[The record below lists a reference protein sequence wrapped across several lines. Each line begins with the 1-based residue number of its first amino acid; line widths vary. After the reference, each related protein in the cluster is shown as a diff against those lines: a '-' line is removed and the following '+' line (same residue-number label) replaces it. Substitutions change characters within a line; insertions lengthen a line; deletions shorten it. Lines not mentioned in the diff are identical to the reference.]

1 VQRLGQFSVVI
12 GCLLLLL
19 GNSLNAWA
27 HNVGQAQTSKFFDP
41 DTVQMLKDRASGAAA
56 GGPGLRQGDIISYI
70 VESVPA
76 PNGATLGAAGYIT
89 DYIPPG
95 VEVVGAHFVS
105 KVPDPTKYD
114 GWAYVDATMPSPG
127 ILSDGWGQNGGLK
140 QTYLPPFGQGNL
152 ANGVQDTGVFF
163 STDPRTAR
171 IAIPYDITLCTKAA
185 LAGTQLSFLV
195 YNQWDYDQFVAFGD
209 KNNACISPLYPSPKL
224 LVGGAGRGNPPVLDL
239 SGVGIGPWVGLASPV
254 AGPNTFY
261 SNDFNPAGDL
271 NIALNSVADFYSQ
284 GPWQRVQHTGA
295 LIGGTGAVTPAI
307 ARGVDTITAVPA
319 TGGWALSTA
328 NPLPRTTNAIR
339 FAIGER
345 VVGGVEHVRVKVRI
359 YDLAA
364 FGAGSP
370 AGCIPST
377 MLGGNCAIDPYT
389 NLSSVFGADASGGA
403 QGGKDHAY
411 AYLGPSQAN
420 NNAQLVTTK
429 AVVAVSAAAT
439 GPWIATDGAFLQV
452 GQFVKYRLTYL
463 NAASATLTNV
473 VISDIIDAGSAIYAG
488 SASTGNPFLGLP
500 TVLANKVTWPMIPVL
515 MPGGG
520 GNVELVVQITGAGV
534 GGISSNQIF
543 GTAIAPNGMTVV
555 DSYAAAVSTI
565 VGLGVGLPPL
575 ITQSKTAT
583 PTAVA
588 TGQPI
593 HYTITLDNPG
603 GAISAPARG
612 NNKIKNGLIYP
623 ATASPTAGLIVGDS
637 FPKTLLANDVTF
649 TLAST
654 TMTLTD
660 TTTGVAYPMLAGA
673 NFTEDTVTRPG
684 DVFWDITTFPA
695 LHPRAGLAFDFL
707 NSRLQIDFYATAT
720 TLTPGVYYNG
730 IEAYLGDSFSGKDVT
745 KMAINQ
751 APVTIGAA
759 PSFAGASKVA
769 VDVNGGLLLPGDDV
783 RYDFTLTNTGQ
794 AATTTLTMVDPI
806 PTGSNFVVGSVLAP
820 TATITY
826 FDQYSAPYIPVGL
839 TGAVDPYV
847 RSVKLVYGVIAV
859 GASVTPSLTVRLPT
873 PNVDGLQLLN
883 QASIDV
889 YAGLTF
895 LQFLTDDPNQAGTQD
910 PTSILVTAK
919 PDYSTSTKTVLVN
932 GAASTQVSPGD
943 AISYTINLLDSGR
956 SSNSATNV
964 MVQDTVDLTKLEN
977 IVLGVTPAGWGVVG
991 PDPYTGLITWTAPV
1005 LPHGA
1010 SATFSFTADVKLN
1023 VSNGSTV
1030 NNAAVISSD
1039 QTTAVTINAPTLTVP
1054 TTTVTGTIFNDNNSN
1069 ATQQAGESGI
1079 QNVTVAL
1086 RVPGFASDIIVAS
1099 TDANGNYALIA
1110 PIAGDWYV
1118 QVTDDFGVITGRTL
1132 TTASNPLAVNL
1143 ANGTTT
1149 TGQNF
1154 GYAPLPT
1161 PAVINGT
1168 IFNDA
1173 NGNAIKDVGET
1184 GYNGVSITL
1193 KNAANVTLAT
1203 TTTNASGG
1211 YAFSGLTPGNYT
1223 LNVTD
1228 TAAVLANDYLTTPL
1242 TISPY
1247 SVVGL
1252 ALLETRTVD
1261 FGYRLGSRVG
1271 DLVYNDL
1278 DASGTWTLG
1287 DSAVAGISM
1296 ELRPVGGGA
1305 GTALQT
1311 TTTDA
1316 TGAYLFQ
1323 GVAPGNYDVYAD
1335 AGGVLSAFTATT
1347 AVTSPYTTTVIAGV
1361 DNYAIDFGYVSL
1373 PAINVT
1379 KTTSTGVVGFNEAV
1393 HYTITVN
1400 NTGGAAANFLVRD
1413 ILPTTT
1419 PLLTVPPYTMSTSN
1433 FLYLSTDSVTL
1444 NGAPFTIPV
1453 QPVLYG
1459 TQPTWSGFTLPAA
1472 SSLVIQFT
1480 AFSGANEGLNY
1491 NGVHTEYNNTAIP
1504 PATVQEFPNL
1514 ATVLVSDV
1522 GKVTKRVAA
1531 INGVLWSGTGTPTV
1545 AANDVINY
1553 EVQIRNTPAALAHTV
1568 SIMRDYLPTGFT
1580 YKANSAF
1587 VTDTV
1592 NYPLGV
1598 AVVGTQV
1605 GNTVTFTM
1613 PALNPSTGA
1622 AYPGTI
1628 TLNFDAYAATG
1639 VTGTFTDNASML
1651 VSVNALL
1658 PIDVYSG
1665 DTAAVSLAQYR
1676 IGDTVF
1682 FDNNADGLLNVG
1694 DSYAANVTLEL
1705 RPIGGGVGSAI
1716 ATATTDA
1723 LGQYGFLINTAGSYD
1738 VVVTDTAGILL
1749 GHASSTGGKTQTA
1762 TVTTLSTRDLARDF
1776 GYIPPALSA
1785 VIEGTVFDD
1794 GNNNTV
1800 KDVGEAGIPAV
1811 TLGLYNLFG
1820 TLINTYSTPVGG
1832 TFRFAGIAGGLYQ
1845 INVITPPAGYGG
1857 TSIALPLSVNVP
1869 DGTTSTG
1876 HDIGYIPFGSLA
1888 GNIFSDSN
1896 GDGIKQATETTGFAG
1911 VVVQRYNAAMTLID
1925 TYTTDANGDYLFSK
1939 IPAGDY
1945 YVQVDGLTAPVNH
1958 SGTTSQ
1964 PLALTVVNAVVNSGN
1979 HMGYQPN
1986 GNVAGTVFLDA
1997 NANGVKDAGETSTFA
2012 GVTIDRYTLAM
2023 NYIDSYTT
2031 DVNGQYQFNLLPAGD
2046 YYVQVRLDPVG
2057 YGATTTQPRK
2067 ITAVNATTST
2077 GNDLGYQT
2085 FGSVAGTVFNDVDGS
2100 ATYNAGD
2107 TIYAGVSVD
2116 RYTTGGVFI
2125 DSYTTDANGAFQ
2137 FSQIAAGN
2145 YLLYAYPPA
2154 LHGATTTIPLP
2165 VTANNGIVSSGN
2177 DLGFRV
2183 YGSIAGTVFSDA
2195 NGNAVFDGGETGIA
2209 AIIID
2214 RYSGGVFIDSYTAD
2228 ANGLFQFLQVP
2239 AASYDLYAH
2248 LPTGYGAT
2256 TGQPLNVVTSLGVV
2270 NGGNIGFQQAATISG
2285 KVFADVNTNGVFD
2298 AGDAWLPGATVNLKV
2313 GATVLDSYTTNAS
2326 GDYTFTGLLVGT
2338 NPSVTYTVDV
2348 DQTLTPINNAALTTA
2363 NDPSMVVVTVGSANT
2378 VANIG
2383 YAIQG
2388 SIAGRVYE
2396 EKDGVAGYNA
2406 VGDAILAGQTV
2417 QLYVGV
2423 TLQQSTT
2430 SDATGAYSFGGLTAA
2445 TYRVVVLTPASYQ
2458 AQLPA
2463 AIPPATDP
2471 YTDVVLTSGG
2481 IVTGQDFGFLLP
2493 PNLSVVKTSNVP
2505 FAARQSTF
2513 MYNIQVSNSGGL
2525 ATYVSVTDYLPMVA
2539 PSAAWLGVPAPSL
2552 SPAAL
2557 IFPAALLPTA
2567 TTIKKNGILIAT
2579 LPLAPY
2585 TQVAGVGT
2593 VQWSTATGGFTLAT
2607 GDTLDISFAVD
2618 TTKVEGTYF
2627 NSVALDYYSG
2637 VTPVTMWHADAHAQT
2652 VTRTYTLTKAVKAIN
2667 GIAAVGTPTINVG
2680 DIVTWELTL
2689 TNLRGKGKINKD
2701 EIAAVSLTETLPL
2714 GFKYVLGST
2723 KVISPG
2729 NGVLV
2734 ATPLLVDGLVLP
2746 AASPLVKEVVSYTFN
2761 GGVLPAAV
2769 PVVGDSWITGPN
2781 LNDTATLQFD
2791 AYAYDALTPNSPL
2804 AGTHNNQATSSA
2816 DRLGKVGILQTFI
2829 GAPVIVSS
2837 KARVQ
2842 GTIFQ
2847 DLVVDGL
2854 YNPLNDSTFN
2864 GVTVELRQG
2873 ATVVDS
2879 YTTGTNGKYD
2889 LLAPAGGSYSV
2900 VVTDASGVLT
2910 GFNNTV
2916 ASAMPI
2922 TVASGS
2928 LTTGKHY
2935 GYVLAGAAATVNG
2948 TVFADTSLDGIM
2960 NAGELGIAGVTVW
2973 LKNTSGVTLASTTT
2987 LAGGTFSFT
2996 GLAAGNVVVDVDQ
3009 SSAAIAAYYNTPTAA
3024 PSDPYSLSITAGSIS
3039 TMQSGWALGSIFS
3052 GTVFDDYSNLGI
3064 KDVGEPGHGNVTLQL
3079 VNTTTGLVV
3088 DSYTT
3093 QSSPIAALGHYQ
3105 FNAVPPA
3112 SYRINVTDVYSAM
3125 ATYTLSTA
3133 NQPMAPVTT
3142 VAGNNYINHFGYT
3155 LPPNISVSKT
3165 MTSYTLDRGEKM
3177 NATLTVS
3184 NTGGG
3189 VSAFSIADVLPA
3201 AAPASPFVGG
3211 VGVFTASAVP
3221 YVFDATTSI
3230 TLNGVPLVAG
3240 VDYVAPLLA
3249 SATPTWGNIALPG
3262 FSTLVINFTAIQPAA
3277 AGLSG
3282 SPNYNGVAIQ
3292 HSSLPAVV
3300 TDYPDLVTFATFRDA
3315 THSKI
3320 ISHINGVAAPANP
3333 TIYRGDRVTFQL
3345 RVSNTIR
3352 AKAQSV
3358 TQFTDALPK
3367 LSTDSYGFYYAA
3379 GSSILTNPLAGGIP
3393 TPILDPLI
3401 VAGPGL
3407 STYQTLTWNVVA
3419 GTNAIYPSEVVLQFD
3434 AYADTRMSAGSYI
3447 NHSTATAAKAGGG
3460 VGTILY
3466 ASYPMTVAASSPTLT
3481 VLKTS
3486 NVTLA
3491 KPGQVITYT
3500 IQVNNTGTGLA
3511 HNVIIDD
3518 HMSPY
3523 TNFKLDFGAGSPF
3536 AMTNGVPASGLTL
3549 GVPVYSN
3556 NDGTSYVYAPTS
3568 GAGGA
3573 SAGYDANVTNW
3584 QIPMVG
3590 LMNGNG
3596 SNFTIQYKAIVE

>member
-1 VQRLGQFSVVI
+1 M
-12 GCLLLLL
+12 GCLLVLLVL
-19 GNSLNAWA
+19 GNNHNAWA

-95 VEVVGAHFVS
+95 VEVVGAHFVQ
-105 KVPDPTKYD
+105 KVPDPTKYN
-114 GWAYVDATMPSPG
+114 GWAYIDGSMPYPG

-140 QTYLPPFGQGNL
+140 QNYLPPFGQGNL

-171 IAIPYDITLCTKAA
+171 IAIPYDITICTKAA

-195 YNQWDYDQFVAFGD
+195 YNQWDFDQFVAFGD
-209 KNNACISPLYPSPKL
+209 KNNTCISPLYPSPKL
-224 LVGGAGRGNPPVLDL
+224 IVGGTGRGNPPVLDL
-239 SGVGIGPWVGLASPV
+239 SGVGIGPWVGFASPI
-254 AGPNTFY
+254 AGPGTFY

-271 NIALNSVADFYSQ
+271 NIALNSVADFYTQ

-295 LIGGTGAVTPAI
+295 LIGGSGVVTPAI
-307 ARGVDTITAVPA
+307 ARGVDTIAGVPA

-328 NPLPRTTNAIR
+328 NPLPRTTNVIR

-345 VVGGVEHVRVKVRI
+345 VVGGLEHVRVKVRI
-359 YDLAA
+359 YNLAA
-364 FGAGSP
+364 FGGGSP
-370 AGCIPST
+370 AGCIPTT
-377 MLGGNCAIDPYT
+377 MPGGNCAIDPYT

-429 AVVAVSAAAT
+429 AVVAISRGTVA
-439 GPWIATDGAFLQV
+439 GPWIASDGAFLQM
-452 GQFVKYRLTYL
+452 GDFVKYRLTYL

-473 VISDIIDAGSAIYAG
+473 AISDIIDLGSATYAN
-488 SASTGNPFLGLP
+488 SASTGNPFLGIP
-500 TVLANKVTWPMIPVL
+500 TVLLNKVTWPMIPVL
-515 MPGGG
+515 APGGG

-565 VGLGVGLPPL
+565 VGVGVGLPPL
-575 ITQSKTAT
+575 ITHSKTAT

-588 TGQPI
+588 NGQAI

-603 GAISAPARG
+603 GAISAPAQG

-649 TLAST
+649 TPAT
-654 TMTLTD
+654 TIMTLTD
-660 TTTGVAYPMLAGA
+660 TTTGIVYPMLAGA
-673 NFTEDTVTRPG
+673 NFTEDTITRLG
-684 DVFWDITTFPA
+684 DAFWDIITFPA

-707 NSRLQIDFYATAT
+707 NSSVQIDFYATAT
-720 TLTPGVYYNG
+720 TLIPGVYYND

-759 PSFAGASKVA
+759 PSFAAASKIA
-769 VDVNGGLLLPGDDV
+769 VDVNRGLLLPGDDV
-783 RYDFTLTNTGQ
+783 RYDFTLTNAGQ
-794 AATTTLTMVDPI
+794 AATTTLTMTDPI
-806 PTGSNFVVGSVLAP
+806 PTGSNFVIGSVVAP
-820 TATITY
+820 TAMVTY
-826 FDQYSAPYIPVGL
+826 LDAYSAPYTPMGL
-839 TGAVDPYV
+839 VGAVDPYV
-847 RSVKLVYGVIAV
+847 RSVKLAYGVIGV
-859 GASVTPSLTVRLPT
+859 GASVTPSLSVRLPT

-883 QASIDV
+883 QANIDV
-889 YAGLTF
+889 YAGVTF
-895 LQFLTDDPNQAGTQD
+895 LQFFTDDPNQAGTQD
-910 PTSILVTAK
+910 PTLIFVTAK
-919 PDYSTSTKTVLVN
+919 PDYSTSSKTVLVN
-932 GAASTQVSPGD
+932 GAASTQTSPGD
-943 AISYTINLLDSGR
+943 ALTYTINLLDSGT

-964 MVQDTVDLTKLEN
+964 RVQDTIDLTKLEN
-977 IVLGVTPAGWGVVG
+977 IALGVTPAGWGVVG
-991 PDPYTGLITWTAPV
+991 PDPYTGLVTWTTAV
-1005 LPHGA
+1005 LPHGS

-1023 VSNGSTV
+1023 VTNGSTV
-1030 NNAAVISSD
+1030 NNAAVMSSD
-1039 QTTAVTINAPTLTVP
+1039 QTSNVTINALTLTVP
-1054 TTTVTGTIFNDNNSN
+1054 TTTVMGTLFNDANSN
-1069 ATQQAGESGI
+1069 GTQQAGEGGL

-1086 RVPGFASDIIVAS
+1086 RVPGFGSDIIVAS
-1099 TDANGNYALIA
+1099 TDANGNYALIS

-1132 TTASNPLAVNL
+1132 TTANNPLAVNL

-1168 IFNDA
+1168 VFNDT
-1173 NGNAIKDVGET
+1173 NGNGIKNVGD
-1184 GYNGVSITL
+1184 GGHSGVSITL
-1193 KNAANVTLAT
+1193 KNAANVILST
-1203 TTTNASGG
+1203 TSTNASGG

-1223 LNVTD
+1223 LDVTD
-1228 TAAVLANDYLTTPL
+1228 TGGVLVNDYLTTL
-1242 TISPY
+1242 TVSPY
-1247 SVVGL
+1247 SVVAL

-1271 DLVYNDL
+1271 DLVFNDL
-1278 DASGTWTLG
+1278 DSSGTWTLG
-1287 DSAVAGISM
+1287 DSAVAGIAM
-1296 ELRPVGGGA
+1296 ELRPVGGMA
-1305 GTALQT
+1305 GTALQV
-1311 TTTDA
+1311 TTTD
-1316 TGAYLFQ
+1316 TNGVYTFQ
-1323 GVAPGNYDVYAD
+1323 GVAPGSYDVYAD

-1347 AVTSPYTTTVIAGV
+1347 AVVSPYTTTVVSGV
-1361 DNYAIDFGYVSL
+1361 DNYTTDFGYVSL

-1379 KTTSTGVVGFNEAV
+1379 KSTSTGVVGFNAAV

-1400 NTGGAAANFLVRD
+1400 NTGGAAVNFLVRD

-1419 PLLTVPPYTMSTSN
+1419 PALTVPPYTMSTSG

-1444 NGAPFTIPV
+1444 NGAPFIIPV

-1472 SSLVIQFT
+1472 SNLVIQFS
-1480 AFSGANEGLNY
+1480 AFSGSNEGLNY

-1504 PATVQEFPNL
+1504 PATQQEFPNL

-1531 INGVLWSGTGTPTV
+1531 VNGVLWSGTGVPTV
-1545 AANDVINY
+1545 AGNDVINY
-1553 EVQIRNTPAALAHTV
+1553 EVQMTNTPAALAHTV

-1592 NYPLGV
+1592 SYPLGV
-1598 AVVGTQV
+1598 AVLGAQV

-1613 PALNPSTGA
+1613 PVLNPSTGA
-1622 AYPGTI
+1622 AYPGSI

-1639 VTGTFTDNASML
+1639 STGTFTNNASML

-1665 DTAAVSLAQYR
+1665 DTAAVSLAQHR

-1682 FDNNADGLLNVG
+1682 FDNNADGVLNVG
-1694 DSYAANVTLEL
+1694 DTYAAYVTMEL
-1705 RPIGGGVGSAI
+1705 RPVGGGVGSAI
-1716 ATATTDA
+1716 ATATTDV
-1723 LGQYGFLINTAGSYD
+1723 LGQYGFLINTAGTYD

-1762 TVTTLSTRDLARDF
+1762 MVSALNTRDLARDF

-1794 GNNNTV
+1794 SNNNTS
-1800 KDVGEAGIPAV
+1800 KDVSEAGIPAV

-1857 TSIALPLSVNVP
+1857 TSIAIPLSINVP

-1888 GNIFSDSN
+1888 GTVFSDTS
-1896 GDGIKQATETTGFAG
+1896 GDGVKQVAETTGFAG
-1911 VVVQRYNAAMTLID
+1911 VVVQRHNAAMTLID
-1925 TYTTDANGDYLFSK
+1925 SYTTDANGDYLFSK
-1939 IPAGDY
+1939 ISAGDY
-1945 YVQVDGLTAPVNH
+1945 YVQVNGLSAPANH

-1986 GNVAGTVFLDA
+1986 GNVAGTVFLDS
-1997 NANGVKDAGETSTFA
+1997 NANGVKNAGETTTF
-2012 GVTIDRYTLAM
+2012 GGMMIDRYTLAM
-2023 NYIDSYTT
+2023 SYIDSYTT
-2031 DVNGQYQFNLLPAGD
+2031 DMNGQFQFNLLPAGD
-2046 YYVQVRLDPVG
+2046 YYVQVRLDPTG

-2067 ITAVNATTST
+2067 VTAINATTSI

-2085 FGSVAGTVFNDVDGS
+2085 FGSVAGRVFNDVDGS

-2107 TIYAGVSVD
+2107 ALFAAVTVD
-2116 RYTTGGVFI
+2116 RYTTGGLFI
-2125 DSYTTDANGAFQ
+2125 DSYTTDGSGGFQ

-2145 YLLYAYPPA
+2145 YHLYAYPPV
-2154 LHGATTTIPLP
+2154 LHGATTTIPLS
-2165 VTANNGIVSSGN
+2165 VTANNGIVSAGS
-2177 DLGFRV
+2177 DLGFRI
-2183 YGSIAGTVFSDA
+2183 YGSIAGAVFSDA
-2195 NGNAVFDGGETGIA
+2195 NGNAVLDGGETGVS

-2214 RYSGGVFIDSYTAD
+2214 RYSGGLFIDSYTAD

-2270 NGGNIGFQQAATISG
+2270 NGGNIGFQQAATING
-2285 KVFADVNTNGVFD
+2285 QVFADVNTNGVFD
-2298 AGDAWLPGATVNLKV
+2298 TGDAWLPSATVNLKI
-2313 GATVLDSYTTNAS
+2313 GGTVMDTYTTTANGA
-2326 GDYTFTGLLVGT
+2326 YEFTGLLVGT
-2338 NPSVTYTVDV
+2338 NPSITYTIDV

-2363 NDPSMVVVTVGSANT
+2363 NDPASVLVTVGSTNT
-2378 VANIG
+2378 VASVG
-2383 YAIQG
+2383 YGIQG

-2406 VGDAILAGQTV
+2406 VGDATLAGQTV
-2417 QLYVGV
+2417 QLYIGAL
-2423 TLQQSTT
+2423 LQQTST

-2445 TYRVVVLTPASYQ
+2445 SYRVLVVTPASYQ
-2458 AQLPA
+2458 GQLPA
-2463 AIPPATDP
+2463 VIPPATDP
-2471 YTDVVLTSGG
+2471 YINVVLASGG
-2481 IVTGQDFGFLLP
+2481 MFTGQDFGFLLP
-2493 PNLSVVKTSNVP
+2493 PNLTVVKTSNVP

-2525 ATYVSVTDYLPMVA
+2525 ATYVSVTDYLPIVA
-2539 PSAAWLGVPAPSL
+2539 PSAAWLGVSAPSL

-2557 IFPAALLPTA
+2557 IFPAAALPTA
-2567 TTIKKNGILIAT
+2567 TTIKKNGVLIAT

-2585 TQVAGVGT
+2585 TQIAGVGT

-2607 GDTLDISFAVD
+2607 GDTLDITFAVD
-2618 TTKVEGTYF
+2618 TTKIEGTYF
-2627 NSVALDYYSG
+2627 NSLAVDYYSG
-2637 VTPVTMWHADAHAQT
+2637 VTPVTMWHADAQAQT
-2652 VTRTYTLTKAVKAIN
+2652 VTRTYTLTKAVKAVN
-2667 GIAAVGTPTINVG
+2667 GIAVVGTPTINVG
-2680 DIVTWELTL
+2680 DVITWQLTL

-2701 EIAAVSLTETLPL
+2701 EIAAVSLVETLPL
-2714 GFKYVLGST
+2714 GFKYVPGST
-2723 KVISPG
+2723 KVVSPG
-2729 NGVLV
+2729 NGVLIL
-2734 ATPLLVDGLVLP
+2734 TPLLIDGVVLP
-2746 AASPLVKEVVSYTFN
+2746 AASALVKEVVTYTF
-2761 GGVLPAAV
+2761 GAAAV
-2769 PVVGDSWITGPN
+2769 PVVGDSWITGSN

-2791 AYAYDALTPNSPL
+2791 AYAYDAVTPNSPL
-2804 AGTHNNQATSSA
+2804 AGTHNNQATSLA
-2816 DRLGKVGILQTFI
+2816 DRLGKAGIFQTFI

-2854 YNPLNDSTFN
+2854 YNALNDSTFN

-2879 YTTGTNGKYD
+2879 YTTGINGKYD
-2889 LLAPAGGSYSV
+2889 LLAPAGGAYSV
-2900 VVTDASGVLT
+2900 VVTDLSSVLT

-2916 ASAMPI
+2916 ASVMPI
-2922 TVASGS
+2922 TVVSGS
-2928 LTTGKHY
+2928 LTTGKNY
-2935 GYVLAGAAATVNG
+2935 GYVLAGAAAAVNG
-2948 TVFADTSLDGIM
+2948 TVFADTSLDGVM
-2960 NAGELGIAGVTVW
+2960 NVGELGIAGVIVR
-2973 LKNTSGVTLASTTT
+2973 LKNSSGVTLASTTT

-2996 GLAAGNVVVDVDQ
+2996 GLAAANVVVDVDQ

-3024 PSDPYSLSITAGSIS
+3024 PSDPYSITIAAGSIS

-3052 GTVFDDYSNLGI
+3052 GTVFDDYSNLGV

-3088 DSYTT
+3088 DNYTT
-3093 QSSPIAALGHYQ
+3093 QSSPISSLGHYQ
-3105 FNAVPPA
+3105 FHAVPPA
-3112 SYRINVTDVYSAM
+3112 SYRIDVTDLYSAM
-3125 ATYTLSTA
+3125 VSYTLSTP
-3133 NQPMAPVTT
+3133 NQPMVPVITL
-3142 VAGNNYINHFGYT
+3142 AGTNYLNHFGYT

-3177 NATLTVS
+3177 NTTLTVT

-3189 VSAFSIADVLPA
+3189 VSAFSIADVLPS
-3201 AAPASPFVGG
+3201 AAPVSPFIGG
-3211 VGVFTASAVP
+3211 AGVFTASAVA
-3221 YVFDATTSI
+3221 YVFDATVNV
-3230 TLNGVPLVAG
+3230 TLNGVLLVPT
-3240 VDYVAPLLA
+3240 VDYALPVLA

-3262 FSTLVINFTAIQPAA
+3262 FSTLVINFTAIQPGA
-3277 AGLSG
+3277 AGKSG
-3282 SPNYNGVAIQ
+3282 SPNYNGVVTQ
-3292 HSSLPAVV
+3292 HSTLPAVV
-3300 TDYPDLVTFATFRDA
+3300 TDYPDLVIFATFKDA

-3320 ISHINGVAAPANP
+3320 ISHINGIAAPANP

-3352 AKAQSV
+3352 AKAMSAS
-3358 TQFTDALPK
+3358 QFTDALPK
-3367 LSTDSYGFYYAA
+3367 LTTDSYGFYYAA
-3379 GSSILTNPLAGGIP
+3379 GSSKLTNPLAGGIA
-3393 TPILDPLI
+3393 TPILDPLML
-3401 VAGPGL
+3401 AGPGL
-3407 STYQTLTWNVVA
+3407 STYQTLTWNVAA
-3419 GTNAIYPSEVVLQFD
+3419 GTNAVYPSEVVLQFD
-3434 AYADTRMSAGSYI
+3434 AYADARMSAGSYI
-3447 NHSTATAAKAGGG
+3447 NHSTATAAKGGG
-3460 VGTILY
+3460 GGAGTILY

-3481 VLKTS
+3481 VLKSS
-3486 NVTLA
+3486 NIALA

-3500 IQVNNTGTGLA
+3500 IQVINSGTGLA
-3511 HNVIIDD
+3511 HNVVIDD

-3523 TNFKLDFGAGSPF
+3523 TSFQVNFGTGLPF
-3536 AMTNGVPASGLTL
+3536 SMTNGVPASGLTL

-3556 NDGTSYVYAPTS
+3556 NDAVSYVYAPAAT
-3568 GAGGA
+3568 
-3573 SAGYDANVTNW
+3573 GYDGNITNW
-3584 QIPMVG
+3584 QIPMSG